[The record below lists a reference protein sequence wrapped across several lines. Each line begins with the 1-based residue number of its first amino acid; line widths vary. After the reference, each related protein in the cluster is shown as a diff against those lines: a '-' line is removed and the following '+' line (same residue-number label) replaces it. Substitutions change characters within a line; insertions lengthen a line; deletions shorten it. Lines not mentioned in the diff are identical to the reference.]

1 MSQYPNP
8 NFPTGD
14 FQPIQPPRTSGA
26 AIASLILGILGCI
39 PFLTG
44 ILAVI
49 LGAVGLNATK
59 KPNVGGR
66 GLAIAGLVLG
76 LVSIL
81 GWTGFGGLMGWVYVE
96 TGPTRIAA
104 KAFVTDLSNGDINS
118 ANTLCVP
125 GTSKD
130 SLQAAS
136 DQMKDW
142 GALTKVRFFSF
153 HVYSSQGFTSRLVT
167 GAAQFANSMH
177 TVQITFVTQADGSEK
192 IKSWEIQ

>member
-8 NFPTGD
+8 NFPAGD

-26 AIASLILGILGCI
+26 AIASLILGIIGCI
-39 PFLTG
+39 PLLTG

-49 LGAVGLNATK
+49 LGAVGLSATK

-76 LVSIL
+76 LVSIV
-81 GWTGFGGLMGWVYVE
+81 GWTGFGGLMEWAYIE
-96 TGPTRIAA
+96 TKPTRMAA
-104 KAFVTDLSNGDINS
+104 KTFVTDLSNGDITS
-118 ANTLCVP
+118 ANVLCVP
-125 GTSKD
+125 GTSKE
-130 SLQAAS
+130 SLQATS

-142 GALTKVRFFSF
+142 GTLGKVRFFSF
-153 HVYSSQGFTSRLVT
+153 IAKSSQSYSTRIVS

-177 TVQITFVTQADGSEK
+177 TVQITFVTQPDGSEK
-192 IKSWEIQ
+192 IKSWEIH

>member
-8 NFPTGD
+8 NFSAGD

-49 LGAVGLNATK
+49 LGAVGLSATK

-76 LVSIL
+76 LVSIV

-104 KAFVTDLSNGDINS
+104 KAFVTDLSNSDINS
-118 ANTLCVP
+118 ANALCVA
-125 GTSKD
+125 GTSKE
-130 SLQAAS
+130 SLQTTS
-136 DQMKDW
+136 DQIKDW
-142 GALTKVRFFSF
+142 GALTKVRSF
-153 HVYSSQGFTSRLVT
+153 PSMCTIRRVIQLAWSPERRSSQ
-167 GAAQFANSMH
+167 
-177 TVQITFVTQADGSEK
+177 TQCIRYRSHL
-192 IKSWEIQ
+192 